1 MNREDTVRNPL
12 EKPLNRTLGN
22 TAIPLSPLGLGC
34 WAIGGHFTLDGL
46 PDGWGE
52 VNDDESVRAIQAA
65 VERGIT
71 FFDTADAYGT
81 GHSEEV
87 LGRALKGRR
96 SEVVLATK
104 FGYTNNEATKEV
116 FGRHDVSPAYIRQAC
131 EKSLKR
137 LGTDYI
143 DLYQIHTGSLSREE
157 MESAIETLNR
167 LRDEGRIR
175 AYGWSTW
182 DAGLAERFAQ
192 NSEGSAIQHALNVVN
207 DYPEML
213 NVCERYGLTSINNS
227 PLAMGLLSGKFTGAS
242 VLAETDVRGSGHE
255 WVTYFK
261 GGRPVPSYL
270 EKLQA
275 VREILTSGNRTLVQG
290 ALAWIWGKSDA
301 TVPIPGFKTRKQ
313 AEELAG
319 AAEYGPL
326 TPAQMEEIGKLLHA
340 PHEQE

>member
-1 MNREDTVRNPL
+1 MNESL
-12 EKPLNRTLGN
+12 KKTLGT

-34 WAIGGHFTLDGL
+34 WAIGGHFTLEGL

-52 VNDDESVRAIQAA
+52 VNDDESVMAIQTA
-65 VERGIT
+65 VERGVT

-116 FGRHDVSPAYIRQAC
+116 FARHDVSPAYIRSAC

-137 LGTDYI
+137 LNTDYI
-143 DLYQIHTGSLSREE
+143 DLYQIHVGSLNQEE

-167 LRDEGRIR
+167 LRQEGWIR

-182 DAGLAERFAQ
+182 DAQLAELFAR
-192 NSEGSAIQHALNVVN
+192 NSEAAAIQHTLNILN
-207 DYPEML
+207 DHPEML
-213 NVCERYGLTSINNS
+213 SICERHGLTSINNS
-227 PLAMGLLSGKFTGAS
+227 PLAMGLLSGKFTAAS
-242 VLAETDVRGSGHE
+242 ELAETDVRGSGHE

-261 GGRPVPSYL
+261 EGKPVPSYL
-270 EKLQA
+270 AKLEA

-290 ALAWIWGKSDA
+290 ALAWIWGRSDA
-301 TVPIPGFKTRKQ
+301 AVPIPGFKNRKQ
-313 AEELAG
+313 VEDLTG
-319 AAEYGPL
+319 AIAHGPL
-326 TPAQMEEIGKLLHA
+326 TGAQMEEIETILNSR
-340 PHEQE
+340 QIQD